1 MAAPYAKNPLKLK
14 SSKPLHQKPY
24 VHMTLQIMKEF
35 GIEASWVNEQ
45 TLSVP
50 IAVYQARNY
59 QIEPDAST
67 ASYFFAMAALTG
79 GKIHVPH
86 LSRKSKQGDIQFL
99 SLLEQMDCTVIEE
112 QGGITV
118 IGCAYLKGL
127 GSIDM
132 TGFSDT
138 FMTLASLAVFADSP
152 TAMHGLAHTR
162 LQESDRIAAIS
173 DGLNRLGIKTESTH
187 DSLTIYP
194 GQPTGTRLSSCKDHR
209 IAMSLSLIGLKV
221 PGVIIEDAGCVA
233 KTCPAYFELMQQV
246 CRS

>member
-152 TAMHGLAHTR
+152 TTMHGLAHTR